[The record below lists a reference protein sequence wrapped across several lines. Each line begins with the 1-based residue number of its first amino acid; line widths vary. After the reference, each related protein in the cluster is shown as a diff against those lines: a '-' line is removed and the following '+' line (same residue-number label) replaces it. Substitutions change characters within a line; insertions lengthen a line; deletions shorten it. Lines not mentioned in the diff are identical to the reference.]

1 MQDDPILIPSAT
13 QVSPHLSSHM
23 DDLADPLSRHVGQR
37 GSYAYPPNLTD
48 ALVGSLLVSVRH
60 LPPTNHSCSLAFGL
74 RDGGALPGVSNTLD
88 ERMGLLVL
96 TDPSPMILVLT
107 KWGIFDAQEFS
118 SIWTP
123 LPFLCC

>member
-13 QVSPHLSSHM
+13 RVSPHLSSHM

-60 LPPTNHSCSLAFGL
+60 LHPTNHSCSLAFSL